1 MMNSISVDT
10 NPLIRVEGVTRA
22 YHLGTR
28 EVHALR
34 GVDLSVLRGELV
46 ALRGRS
52 GSGKTTLLNCIGG
65 LDRPTSGQVWIE
77 GREVTQL
84 SEGDSV
90 QLRRQR
96 IGFVF
101 QSFALLPIYSAAENI
116 DLMLRLAGVHDR
128 GERKRRVE
136 YVLTLVGLKKWA
148 THRPFEL
155 SGGMRQRVSFLRSA
169 VGTRGLMLLDEPFG
183 PLDPFSAHQLW
194 DDLWARREQGK
205 SVLLSSH
212 QSPLNVRPDRYL
224 ILEGG
229 DLVADGTPDYLKDA
243 LHADSNSLDDL
254 LRATIEHIER
264 QAPAQEA

>member
-1 MMNSISVDT
+1 MMNSISSEIK
-10 NPLIRVEGVTRA
+10 PLIRVEGVTRA

-34 GVDLSVLRGELV
+34 GVDLSVARGELV

-65 LDRPTSGQVWIE
+65 LDRPTSGKVWIE

-116 DLMLRLAGVHDR
+116 DLMLRLAGVTNR
-128 GERKRRVE
+128 AERQRRVE

-148 THRPFEL
+148 THRPYEL
-155 SGGMRQRVSFLRSA
+155 SGGQQQRVAIARA
-169 VGTRGLMLLDEPFG
+169 IVTRPALILADEPTG
-183 PLDPFSAHQLW
+183 ELDSATGQQIMELFREIV
-194 DDLWARREQGK
+194 DREQTT
-205 SVLLSSH
+205 LLIATHNLAVDAFADRVCHLEDGQIREVVQVQNRASS
-212 QSPLNVRPDRYL
+212 
-224 ILEGG
+224 
-229 DLVADGTPDYLKDA
+229 
-243 LHADSNSLDDL
+243 SL
-254 LRATIEHIER
+254 
-264 QAPAQEA
+264 

>member
-1 MMNSISVDT
+1 MMNSISSEIK
-10 NPLIRVEGVTRA
+10 PLIRVEGVTRA

-34 GVDLSVLRGELV
+34 GVDLSVARGELV

-65 LDRPTSGQVWIE
+65 LDQPTAGKVWIE

-116 DLMLRLAGVHDR
+116 DLMLRLAGVTNR
-128 GERKRRVE
+128 AERQRRVE

-148 THRPFEL
+148 THRPYEL
-155 SGGMRQRVSFLRSA
+155 SGGQQQRVAIARA
-169 VGTRGLMLLDEPFG
+169 IVTRPALILADEPTG
-183 PLDPFSAHQLW
+183 ELDSATGQQIMELF
-194 DDLWARREQGK
+194 REI
-205 SVLLSSH
+205 V
-212 QSPLNVRPDRYL
+212 DR
-224 ILEGG
+224 
-229 DLVADGTPDYLKDA
+229 
-243 LHADSNSLDDL
+243 
-254 LRATIEHIER
+254 
-264 QAPAQEA
+264 